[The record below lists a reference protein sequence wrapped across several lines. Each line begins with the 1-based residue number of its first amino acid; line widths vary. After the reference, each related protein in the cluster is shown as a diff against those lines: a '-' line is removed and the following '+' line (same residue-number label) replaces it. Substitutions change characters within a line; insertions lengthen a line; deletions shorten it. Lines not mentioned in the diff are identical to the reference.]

1 LWHRQIGLW
10 QKGYRK
16 TIAGMGISKM
26 VLISKSIRKL
36 PDLFF
41 GAVLIFIVNTVFTGC
56 SYRETVDKTT
66 KTVTKTTQKIRRNIR
81 FSDDDLQRMAAVIGF
96 ENKSLYRAKD
106 FALLF
111 RKGIPEYLNN
121 ECDDVTIAHPDASE
135 NVQGFQQLPM
145 LENGQV
151 DNFALALIGRQ
162 LGLNA
167 VVTGSLDDIGILDE
181 LRGMI
186 WKDTHH
192 LIQILVSVEVYDTES
207 GSKILDESFSRKVE
221 IEGLDY
227 ELMRSE
233 GKMILP
239 DLNETLTDLLA
250 EIGEAICWAIEDQPW
265 NGFVIAVDDDTIT
278 LSSGSI
284 SGLSPGDELDVFDTS
299 RVLKGVSGQRFFVH
313 GQKIGEIKI
322 TEVESDKA
330 RAVVITNRGIK
341 AGSSVRVK

>member
-1 LWHRQIGLW
+1 MMIV
-10 QKGYRK
+10 
-16 TIAGMGISKM
+16 ISK
-26 VLISKSIRKL
+26 LICKRQAFLI
-36 PDLFF
+36 
-41 GAVLIFIVNTVFTGC
+41 GAVLIWVVNMIFVSC
-56 SYRETVDKTT
+56 SYRKTVDKTT
-66 KTVTKTTQKIRRNIR
+66 KSVTRTTQKIKRNIR

-96 ENKSLYRAKD
+96 DNKSLYRAKD
-106 FALLF
+106 FTQLF
-111 RKGIPEYLNN
+111 RIGIPEYLNK
-121 ECDDVTIAHPDASE
+121 ECDDVSIAQSNAGE
-135 NVQGFQQLPM
+135 NVEGFQQLPM
-145 LENGQV
+145 LENGQI
-151 DNFALALIGRQ
+151 DNFALAVIGRQ

-192 LIQILVSVEVYDTES
+192 LIQVLVSVEVYDTES

-221 IEGLDY
+221 IEELDY

-239 DLNETLTDLLA
+239 DLNETLSDLLA

-265 NGFVIAVDDDTIT
+265 NGFVVAVEGDKIT
-278 LSSGSI
+278 LSSGS
-284 SGLSPGDELDVFDTS
+284 SVGLATGDELDVFDTS

-322 TEVESDKA
+322 TEVEPDKA
-330 RAVVITNRGIK
+330 RAVIMTNRGVK

>member
-1 LWHRQIGLW
+1 MMI
-10 QKGYRK
+10 
-16 TIAGMGISKM
+16 
-26 VLISKSIRKL
+26 LISKLICKRQAFL
-36 PDLFF
+36 I
-41 GAVLIFIVNTVFTGC
+41 GAMLIWVVNMVFVSC
-56 SYRETVDKTT
+56 SYRKTVDKTT
-66 KTVTKTTQKIRRNIR
+66 KTVTRTTQKIKRNIR

-106 FALLF
+106 FTQLF
-111 RKGIPEYLNN
+111 RIGIPEYLNK
-121 ECDDVTIAHPDASE
+121 ECDDVTIAQSNAGE
-135 NVQGFQQLPM
+135 NVEGFQQLPM
-145 LENGQV
+145 LENGQI
-151 DNFALALIGRQ
+151 DNFALAVIGRQ

-192 LIQILVSVEVYDTES
+192 LIQVLVSVEVYDTES

-221 IEGLDY
+221 IEELDY

-239 DLNETLTDLLA
+239 DLNETLSDLLA

-265 NGFVIAVDDDTIT
+265 NGFVVAVEGDKIT
-278 LSSGSI
+278 LSSGS
-284 SGLSPGDELDVFDTS
+284 SVGLATGDELDVFDTS

-322 TEVESDKA
+322 TEVEPDKA
-330 RAVVITNRGIK
+330 RAVIMTNRGVK
-341 AGSSVRVK
+341 TGSSVRVK

>member
-1 LWHRQIGLW
+1 
-10 QKGYRK
+10 
-16 TIAGMGISKM
+16 M
-26 VLISKSIRKL
+26 VFVS
-36 PDLFF
+36 
-41 GAVLIFIVNTVFTGC
+41 C
-56 SYRETVDKTT
+56 SYRKTVDKTT
-66 KTVTKTTQKIRRNIR
+66 KTVTRTTQKIKRNIR

-106 FALLF
+106 FTQLF
-111 RKGIPEYLNN
+111 RIGIPEYLNK
-121 ECDDVTIAHPDASE
+121 ECDDVTIAQSNAGE
-135 NVQGFQQLPM
+135 NVEGFQQLPM
-145 LENGQV
+145 LENGQI
-151 DNFALALIGRQ
+151 DNFALAVIGRQ

-192 LIQILVSVEVYDTES
+192 LIQVLVSVEVYDTES

-221 IEGLDY
+221 IEELDY

-239 DLNETLTDLLA
+239 DLNETLSDLLA

-265 NGFVIAVDDDTIT
+265 NGFVVAVEGDKIT
-278 LSSGSI
+278 LSSGS
-284 SGLSPGDELDVFDTS
+284 SVGLATGDELDVFDTS

-313 GQKIGEIKI
+313 GHKIGEIKI
-322 TEVESDKA
+322 TEVEPDKA
-330 RAVVITNRGIK
+330 RAVIMTNRGVK
-341 AGSSVRVK
+341 TGSSVRVK